1 MGNVSVPCT
10 MLPPPCWSSLRAPST
25 KMCLLEG
32 RGQGEAELEVVSG
45 KPHGS
50 CQALRQA
57 SALGGQPHPAAS
69 WRPSAATAPCC
80 ATSASGLAIGCAQMQ
95 KQAGF
100 MCSYPWQWANGLQIS
115 FTWGQVSGLVIDLQ
129 GLCAP

>member
-10 MLPPPCWSSLRAPST
+10 MLPPPCWSSLCAPSAKT
-25 KMCLLEG
+25 CLSEG

-50 CQALRQA
+50 RQALRQA
-57 SALGGQPHPAAS
+57 SALGGQPRPAAS

-80 ATSASGLAIGCAQMQ
+80 LATSATSLAIG
-95 KQAGF
+95 
-100 MCSYPWQWANGLQIS
+100 
-115 FTWGQVSGLVIDLQ
+115 
-129 GLCAP
+129 